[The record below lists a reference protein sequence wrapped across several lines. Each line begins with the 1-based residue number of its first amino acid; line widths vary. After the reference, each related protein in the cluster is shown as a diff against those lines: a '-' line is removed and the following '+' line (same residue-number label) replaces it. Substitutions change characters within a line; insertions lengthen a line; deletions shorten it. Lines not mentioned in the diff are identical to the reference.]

1 MRKLLAKTKTKTF
14 IRFRYIT
21 AYTQSGKQVNGYFQ
35 TS

>member
-1 MRKLLAKTKTKTF
+1 LLKPKHKSF